1 MDGGR
6 CVRKNPCSLRHVALT
21 IAGSDSSAAAG
32 VQGDLKTFSA
42 LGVYACTAIT
52 AITAQNTR
60 EVTEVIP
67 VGADLISSQVLSILK
82 DIPPDA
88 VKIGMVH
95 NVSAIKATVGALRL
109 TRCPIIL
116 DPIIYSTTKARL
128 IGKDALEDLVYTFAP
143 LLHTITPNITEA
155 EEISGQRIRNLEDVS
170 KAAKAIQKLG
180 ARNVIIKGGHA
191 AKELSMDYLLL
202 ENGEEIRI
210 ARRRIKIEGSHGSG
224 CNFSAAL
231 TAFIAQ
237 DFSLRKSFELANEYT
252 NSSIQNVYRI
262 GRGLPVTDPIFTV
275 YNNSCRLGVMQ
286 RTQEAVD
293 YLESVEDLGE
303 LIPETQSN
311 LVFALEGAKTI
322 GDVAGVKGRIVRIGS
337 RARPSTCVRFGSSY
351 HVASAVLAYQLFN
364 PEFRSAMNIKYNSK
378 IKNIC
383 RSKFT
388 VSYYKRNKE
397 PKHIKYKEGKTLM
410 WGVKE
415 ALRKRPGADIIY
427 NTGDF
432 GKEAMTLIFG
442 HEPFDVINKLSIIL
456 KNYKNR

>member
-1 MDGGR
+1 M
-6 CVRKNPCSLRHVALT
+6 RHVALS

-109 TRCPIIL
+109 TKCPIIL

-155 EEISGQRIRNLEDVS
+155 EEISGQRIRNQEDVS

-180 ARNVIIKGGHA
+180 ARNIIIKGGHTT
-191 AKELSMDYLLL
+191 AKSSTDYLLQ
-202 ENGEEIRI
+202 ENGEEVRI
-210 ARRRIKIEGSHGSG
+210 SRHRIQIKGTHGSG

-231 TAFIAQ
+231 TAFIAR
-237 DFSLRKSFELANEYT
+237 DFSLRESFQFANEYIHR
-252 NSSIQNVYRI
+252 SIQNAYHV
-262 GRGLPVTDPIFTV
+262 GKGLPVTDPVFSV
-275 YNNSCRLGVMQ
+275 YKNSCRLDVLQ
-286 RTQEAVD
+286 RVQEAVD
-293 YLESVEDLGE
+293 YIESMEDLGA

-311 LVFALEGAKTI
+311 FVFALEGAKTVE
-322 GDVAGVKGRIVRIGS
+322 DVAGVRGRIVRVGS
-337 RARPSTCVRFGSSY
+337 KAKPSTYARFGSSL
-351 HVASAVLAYQLFN
+351 HTASAVLACQAIN
-364 PEFRSAMNIKYNSK
+364 SRFRSAVNIKYDSK
-378 IKNIC
+378 IKDIC
-383 RSKFT
+383 CSKFI
-388 VSYYKRNKE
+388 VSYYERSKE
-397 PKHIKYKEGKTLM
+397 PKPVKSQEGQTVR
-410 WGVKE
+410 WGVTE
-415 ALRKRPGADIIY
+415 ALRKRPNADIIY
-427 NTGDF
+427 HTGDF
-432 GKEAMTLIFG
+432 GKEAMTLVFG
-442 HEPFDVINKLSIIL
+442 YEPFDVINKLKIIL
-456 KNYKNR
+456 KEYKNG